1 MKKGVIRL
9 ITVLLVML
17 MGLGGYWFYQNF
29 ALLPEKTYVGFQGE
43 ARYNSLLAAQRFL
56 HTKTLSVKGMTG
68 LAGLPPING
77 TLVMP
82 TQRYGQG
89 PKQATA
95 LLDWVRAGGNLIV
108 VPTASEKGSATQDW
122 LLRGLGVRTV
132 AHPPAG
138 SENYAPT
145 NVDIPAISDFMQVD
159 FMPCT
164 TLEYRGHAPQ
174 VLVRGERGAHVLRY
188 RLGAGVL
195 TVLSDARF
203 MRNAE
208 IGRYDNAAF
217 LWYLTHYQRQGDIWL
232 IYSGDMPPLW
242 KWLATNAWTVL
253 VSAGVLLAACLWSRS
268 RRFGPI
274 RVAPPLARRRLL
286 DHIEASGQF
295 LWQKGQRAKLLS
307 GVREALL
314 RRLASRHPALAALPP
329 DQRATRLAEL
339 IQAPRAS
346 IQKALFDPFAPD
358 EYEFTDT
365 VNLLEKIRKTL

>member
-1 MKKGVIRL
+1 MKTGVIRL
-9 ITVLLVML
+9 VAVLLVIL

-43 ARYNSLLAAQRFL
+43 ARYNSLLAAQSFL
-56 HTKTLSVKGMTG
+56 HTKANLVKGMTG
-68 LAGLPPING
+68 LVGLPPING

-89 PKQATA
+89 PKQAKA

-108 VPTASEKGSATQDW
+108 VPTEPSEGSATEDW
-122 LLRGLGVRTV
+122 LLRGLGVRNV
-132 AHPPAG
+132 NHPPAG
-138 SENYAPT
+138 SESYAPA
-145 NVDIPAISDFMQVD
+145 NVDIPAVSDFMQVD
-159 FMPCT
+159 FMPCA
-164 TLEYRGHAPQ
+164 TLEYRGHTPQ
-174 VLVRGERGAHVLRY
+174 VLVRGDRGAHVLRY
-188 RLGAGVL
+188 QLGAGVL
-195 TVLSDARF
+195 TVLSDANF
-203 MRNAE
+203 MHNAE

-217 LWYLTHYQRQGDIWL
+217 LWYLTHYQRRGETWL

-242 KWLATNAWTVL
+242 KWLGTNAWTVL
-253 VSAGVLLAACLWSRS
+253 ISAGLLLAACLWSCS

-295 LWQKGQRAKLLS
+295 LWQKGQRVKLLS

-314 RRLASRHPALAALPP
+314 RRLESRHPALAALPP
-329 DQRATRLAEL
+329 DKRATRLAEL
-339 IQAPRAS
+339 IQAPPTTT
-346 IQKALFDPFAPD
+346 QKALFDPFAPD
-358 EYEFTDT
+358 EYEFTDA